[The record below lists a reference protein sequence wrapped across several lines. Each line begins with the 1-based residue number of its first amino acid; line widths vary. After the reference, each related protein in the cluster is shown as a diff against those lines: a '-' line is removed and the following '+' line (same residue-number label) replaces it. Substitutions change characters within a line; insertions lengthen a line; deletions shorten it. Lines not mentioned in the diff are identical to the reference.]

1 MVGKGIL
8 LKTTGIATCCALVAT
23 TKDKLLIA
31 HISPTMNI
39 DPLLRTLI
47 AINND
52 IRGVFYGY
60 EYALDK
66 AVLICSKLGIETY
79 DVYCRYNGYHII
91 YLWSK
96 KNLMTIKIKINQ
108 RFPSLPL
115 RLRLPLPLRLLSRLH
130 LP

>member
-1 MVGKGIL
+1 MVDKGIL

-23 TKDKLLIA
+23 TKDKSLMA

-39 DPLLRTLI
+39 DLLLRTLI

-52 IRGVFYGY
+52 ISIKLYRCAFYGY

-79 DVYCRYNGYHII
+79 DVYIVD
-91 YLWSK
+91 
-96 KNLMTIKIKINQ
+96 MMDTISNV
-108 RFPSLPL
+108 
-115 RLRLPLPLRLLSRLH
+115 
-130 LP
+130 